1 MQTSVVICLL
11 LVSAAL
17 AAPLPDYCGRD
28 EPLPIP
34 PLNRA
39 DMQLT
44 NVQTIIRHGDRLP
57 LGRCWSGSG
66 PWSCSL
72 NIQSRE
78 GYAAE
83 SVTRLYPKKYIMGR
97 NIQPGTCAA
106 GQLTEK
112 GYKQHLANGRMFRKY
127 FVDTMAFMPANL
139 TLSSFYVHSDD
150 VPRVVASAET
160 LLVGMYPPQMRNGQ
174 IEVVDINT
182 EDLTM
187 QNMYGNYITC
197 PRLKVEEQIFDQS
210 PQFIAHYNQVTLP
223 IAQQFGQIFNTNY
236 TNINLGDLF
245 DCLSTHICHGLPL
258 PQGVTMDLYYR
269 LKNDLTYNYYAQ
281 YNYSNI
287 VTLNI
292 GFLLDEMYTAL
303 QKIVG
308 GASVT
313 PFLLYS
319 GHDATIMPVI
329 AALGLSDG
337 MWTPY
342 ASHFIIESYKQ
353 QGTGAYFHRFLYNS
367 KVLTLPGCSSLCP
380 SDFVLNLFQSV
391 SITDPS
397 ICSVSNTRASAWMGA
412 QHHAPSFIEYIL

>member
-1 MQTSVVICLL
+1 
-11 LVSAAL
+11 
-17 AAPLPDYCGRD
+17 
-28 EPLPIP
+28 
-34 PLNRA
+34 
-39 DMQLT
+39 MQLT

-83 SVTRLYPKKYIMGR
+83 TVTRLYPKRYINGR

-127 FVDTMAFMPANL
+127 FVDTLNFMPANL
-139 TLSSFYVHSDD
+139 TLDSFYVHSDD

-160 LLVGMYPPQMRNGQ
+160 LLVGMYPPSLTDKGL

-182 EDLTM
+182 EDLTN

-197 PRLKVEEQIFDQS
+197 PRLKVEEKAFEQT
-210 PQFIAHYNQVTLP
+210 PQFLAHYNSVTLP
-223 IAQQFGQIFNTNY
+223 IAQQFAQLFNTNY
-236 TNINLGDLF
+236 TNLNLGDLF

-269 LKNDLTYNYYAQ
+269 LKDDLTYNYFAQ

-308 GASVT
+308 GAPVT

-337 MWTPY
+337 KWTPY
-342 ASHFIIESYKQ
+342 ASHFIIESYQ
-353 QGTGAYFHRFLYNS
+353 QEGTGAYFHRFLYNS
-367 KVLTLPGCSSLCP
+367 QVLTLPGCSSLCP
-380 SDFVLNLFQSV
+380 SAFVLNLFQTV
-391 SITDPS
+391 SITNPS
-397 ICSVSNTRASAWMGA
+397 VCSVSSARSTAAWLGA
-412 QHHAPSFIEYIL
+412 QRETPSFVESVRSSTL